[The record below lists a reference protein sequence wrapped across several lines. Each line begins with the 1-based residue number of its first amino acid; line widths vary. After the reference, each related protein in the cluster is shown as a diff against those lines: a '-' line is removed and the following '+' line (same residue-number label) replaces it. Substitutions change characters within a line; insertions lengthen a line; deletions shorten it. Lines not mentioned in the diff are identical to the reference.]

1 MDTERPGGPDARQAG
16 SAWTPGRPDGR
27 EPADGS
33 ADPPH
38 TSGPGPQVQLARLV
52 RAKLEDGP
60 VWIPVSGASMAPTI
74 VGGGRVEVIASRR
87 RPRRGEVWAFVDPT
101 GTIVVH
107 RYRSADGGRMWF
119 RGDGN
124 PRDDLPVP
132 AEAVIGRVAVVDDAN
147 GHRRIGP
154 KDRLRGRVRLD
165 AESVRRRL
173 ARRRARGTATS

>member
-1 MDTERPGGPDARQAG
+1 MDTERPGASDERRTP
-16 SAWTPGRPDGR
+16 SAAAPRCPER
-27 EPADGS
+27 DGS
-33 ADPPH
+33 IDASAGPPSPVEPNH
-38 TSGPGPQVQLARLV
+38 QTHLARLM

-87 RPRRGEVWAFVDPT
+87 RPRRGEVWAFVDAT

-173 ARRRARGTATS
+173 ARRRARGTGTS